1 MAAHALGRSQSACSQ
16 VTALLVDD
24 LPGLYGR
31 SSGPPRSSEALAM
44 GAHCLQ
50 SQGTQ
55 KRSLP
60 VSSAT
65 RNVALGVPTA
75 TSA

>member
-1 MAAHALGRSQSACSQ
+1 
-16 VTALLVDD
+16 LLVDD
-24 LPGLYGR
+24 FPGLYGR
-31 SSGPPRSSEALAM
+31 SATPGVDALLSM
-44 GAHCLQ
+44 GAQCLQ

-55 KRSLP
+55 KRALP